1 MIKIKKLS
9 VLVFIGLCCLCCFS
23 SFAEDFHI
31 WDYKNLIL
39 TDQNDANVVMTLYT
53 TLDIMLPD
61 GIWLEEIPPQY
72 AYPELYISPES
83 PIGLDNG
90 CLHQIG
96 YSYRTDYKEGF
107 LRIVM
112 SISYGYLTI
121 NSGLTHDI
129 AINNGAQVIL
139 KGGIYFGTIS
149 VQNDGRLDIYCQSY
163 TMTDATIKK
172 LGNKIEGTGVIH
184 VNWDNSGTSPYRI
197 NLFEN
202 RPRANVFIHAPLEN
216 DINNDGIIN
225 FKDLASCIKDKNKI
239 QNIYQ
244 HWLESN

>member
-1 MIKIKKLS
+1 MIQKIL
-9 VLVFIGLCCLCCFS
+9 LLILIGLCCSS

-39 TDQNDANVVMTLYT
+39 TDQNDANIVMTLYT

-72 AYPELYISPES
+72 AYPELYIPSDS

-112 SISYGYLTI
+112 SINYGNLTI
-121 NSGLTHDI
+121 NNGLIHDI
-129 AINNGAQVIL
+129 SVNSGAQAIL
-139 KGGIYFGTIS
+139 RGGIFFGTIS
-149 VQNDGRLDIYCQSY
+149 VQNNGRLDICCQSY
-163 TMTDATIKK
+163 MTDTTIRK
-172 LGNKIEGTGVIH
+172 LGNRIEGTGVIY
-184 VNWDNSGTSPYRI
+184 VNWDDSGASPYRI
-197 NLFEN
+197 KLFKN
-202 RPRANVFIHAPLEN
+202 GPRANVFVHAPLEN
-216 DINNDGIIN
+216 DINNDGVIN
-225 FKDLASCIKDKNKI
+225 FKDLASCKNDKDKI